1 MSAREMI
8 QLTEFLPCK
17 REDLS
22 PDLMKN
28 THNPSA
34 GGDERQRQKDPRSL
48 LPSELLSSGFSE
60 RYGLKG
66 NRRWRDRKKLEAD
79 L

>member
-8 QLTEFLPCK
+8 QLTEHLPCK
-17 REDLS
+17 HEGLS
-22 PDLMKN
+22 SDLMKN

-34 GGDERQRQKDPRSL
+34 GGDGRQRQKDPRSL

-60 RYGLKG
+60 RCGLNG
-66 NRRWRDRKKLEAD
+66 NLRWRYRKKLEAD